1 MSGGMATSLKSSN
14 GFWVK
19 YACGSFFGGLQAFSL
34 FGYSRMCPC
43 LFCAILAWFFRVSA
57 AAAGLIWLVG
67 RFLGASCRFDMLVPG
82 VGVPVV
88 FLRSAWFFRAV
99 ALHCAGKPFRMC
111 PRAGS
116 PPETCAPLRE
126 AGAQKVQ
133 PNAPVLPPS
142 VSGVPS
148 GGRGRSAVP
157 FARLPHPARLS
168 GFMRR

>member
-1 MSGGMATSLKSSN
+1 M
-14 GFWVK
+14 V
-19 YACGSFFGGLQAFSL
+19 FGLNMPVARFLAGCRHFLCL
-34 FGYSRMCPC
+34 GIVGMCPC